1 MVGEMEKESLLT
13 FVHKHVIKCDTPS
26 RQIQSRFEREAEP
39 GPLLSNGETFS
50 ATSLYTGCHYL

>member
-1 MVGEMEKESLLT
+1 MEREAEIESLLT
-13 FVHKHVIKCDTPS
+13 FVRKHVIKCDTPS

-50 ATSLYTGCHYL
+50 ATSLYTRCHYL